1 MRPEFKIYRNLH
13 KDCFSVM
20 RWNQEKKGYRLYQH
34 VKDLEAYGVTFR
46 VSQAGRAR
54 VLETKQKNVHAF
66 VCCQEFKLASGAA
79 NLGEEIYYNPYKME
93 TFRIK
98 SSDESILNADSVIM
112 TNNKCYLNVN

>member
-13 KDCFSVM
+13 KDCFSVLK
-20 RWNQEKKGYRLYQH
+20 WNQDKKGYRLFQH

-46 VSQAGRAR
+46 VSQAGRAK

-66 VCCQEFKLASGAA
+66 ICCQEFRIYSGAA
-79 NLGEEIYYNPYKME
+79 NLGEEIYYDPYKTEM
-93 TFRIK
+93 FRFR
-98 SSDESILNADSVIM
+98 SSEESILNAESIIM